1 MHLWIA
7 LCVNLSRAFGD
18 RPVCGSLACISGLC
32 VHMWIYRMHFGIVC
46 AHVDLSYAFVD
57 CMCMWISHA
66 HFCIALWI
74 SWVHLWIVFVSVDL
88 SHAFVG
94 GFDTVFTPYFL

>member
-7 LCVNLSRAFGD
+7 LCVDLLRAFGD

-32 VHMWIYRMHFGIVC
+32 VHMWIYRMHFGIVF

-57 CMCMWISHA
+57 CMCMWISHM
-66 HFCIALWI
+66 
-74 SWVHLWIVFVSVDL
+74 HLWEDLILFSLHIFYKLCITCVSL
-88 SHAFVG
+88 K
-94 GFDTVFTPYFL
+94 